1 MQSNAAA
8 HARRK
13 DTHVLCAQMCKAHAA
28 PQHVQMQ
35 LLIAYAHITHVSNR
49 GTQQHAL
56 APTPCASLSPVASC
70 RFQRWAPTAPA
81 ELTFTYNL
89 VRAGSD
95 IKLYYLGRATAL
107 QQLMQQHSGL
117 LAFPG
122 AVYRAVECD
131 VLGSRGWL
139 AGSGWAPLAC
149 RSDNVEVLQRVTPGG
164 VLMKDR
170 EASK

>member
-1 MQSNAAA
+1 MFAAVQCGVHQC
-8 HARRK
+8 HAPAN
-13 DTHVLCAQMCKAHAA
+13 LPA
-28 PQHVQMQ
+28 
-35 LLIAYAHITHVSNR
+35 
-49 GTQQHAL
+49 
-56 APTPCASLSPVASC
+56 LSPCLPAH

-95 IKLYYLGRATAL
+95 IKLYYLGRAADL
-107 QQLMQQHSGL
+107 QQLMYHQSGM

-139 AGSGWAPLAC
+139 AGSGWKPLSC
-149 RSDNVEVLQRVTPGG
+149 RSDNVEVPQRAEPGS